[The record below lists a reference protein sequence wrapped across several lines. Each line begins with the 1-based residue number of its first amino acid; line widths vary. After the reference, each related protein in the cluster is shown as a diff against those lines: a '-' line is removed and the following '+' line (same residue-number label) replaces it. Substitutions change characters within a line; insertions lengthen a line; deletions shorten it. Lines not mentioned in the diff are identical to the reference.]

1 MPGWRLCISGC
12 PYKKIYFNWKRVSQK
27 NVFSVIRELSP
38 VSQQLLRN
46 LRGSHSLSWR
56 AALRRRRIEEAASTE
71 REVDLY
77 ERQCECSS
85 IRTIPR

>member
-12 PYKKIYFNWKRVSQK
+12 PYKKIYFNWKRASQK
-27 NVFSVIRELSP
+27 NVSSVIRELSQANP
-38 VSQQLLRN
+38 PLLRN
-46 LRGSHSLSWR
+46 LRGSHPVSGR

-85 IRTIPR
+85 IHTIPQ